1 MRIGEAAAAAGTTTK
16 AVRFYEERGLLPDVG
31 RTAAGY
37 RDYTGDVVAR
47 LEFIRRSK
55 NAGLSLSQTG
65 EILRIRDAGVAPCS
79 HVRRELERHLAGL
92 DRQIAEL
99 NALRST
105 VAEQY
110 RIVAAADP
118 AACDPDQICSYL

>member
-16 AVRFYEERGLLPDVG
+16 ALRFYEELGLMPAVG

-37 RDYTGDVVAR
+37 RDYTGEAVAR

-55 NAGLSLSQTG
+55 NAGLSLSQTR
-65 EILRIRDAGVAPCS
+65 EILRIRDAGIAPCS
-79 HVRRELERHLAGL
+79 HVRGELEQQLAGL

-105 VAEQY
+105 VSEQY

-118 AACDPDQICSYL
+118 AACDPELVCSYL

>member
-16 AVRFYEERGLLPDVG
+16 ALRFYEERGLLPSIG

-37 RDYTGDVVAR
+37 RDYTPETVAR
-47 LEFIRRSK
+47 LKFISRSK

-65 EILRIRDAGVAPCS
+65 KILRVRDAGVAPCA
-79 HVRRELERHLAGL
+79 HVGSELEQQLADL

-99 NALRST
+99 SALRNA
-105 VAEQY
+105 VAEQH

-118 AACDPDQICSYL
+118 AACDPERICSYL